1 MWSEFESEG
10 VAGRFQLGKLV
21 RSEGRYGWFET
32 VVDGKP
38 AIIGVIEALNDE
50 DALLDRLKA
59 AEKVRHANVV
69 AILETGTATVK
80 GTPLVYAVMESTEEN
95 LEDVL
100 RVRALSTEETRQI
113 AEDLVKALKAIHKEK
128 LVCGEIEA
136 SGVLA
141 MGDVI
146 KLRSDKLQNAAGPT
160 DIAFAALVS
169 KDVQALGMLLYRCL
183 TLKRPKTEG
192 EDPSVELLPQPFSQ
206 MVRRALR
213 GQATVEEMEA
223 LLRQP
228 VSALKA
234 AESTVVEVP
243 AALVHESTGSSGR
256 AGSMAWMVAGVVLLA
271 LVLVFAFRALL
282 HSSKDV
288 SAQPA
293 PPSVSQAKVQTP
305 VAGPVHVQK
314 PVATTPVR
322 PLSAP
327 VPTMATQTTRKNT
340 IWRVVAYTYNHQ
352 DQAEHKAQTINSKYP
367 DLKAEVFS
375 PKGNS
380 APYLVT
386 LGGPMERDAAFQLRN
401 KAVSE
406 GLPRDMYAQNYSH

>member
-141 MGDVI
+141 VGDVI
-146 KLRSDKLQNAAGPT
+146 KLRSDKLQNAAGST
-160 DIAFAALVS
+160 DIAFASLVS

-183 TLKRPKTEG
+183 TLKRPQTEG
-192 EDPSVELLPQPFSQ
+192 DDPSVELLPQPFSQ

-228 VSALKA
+228 VSAL
-234 AESTVVEVP
+234 
-243 AALVHESTGSSGR
+243 VHESTGSSGR
-256 AGSMAWMVAGVVLLA
+256 AGNMAWMVAGVVLLA

-293 PPSVSQAKVQTP
+293 PPPVSQAKVQTP

-314 PVATTPVR
+314 PVATIPVR
-322 PLSAP
+322 PLPAP
-327 VPTMATQTTRKNT
+327 VPATATQTTGKNT

-386 LGGPMERDAAFQLRN
+386 LGGPMERDAAFRLRN